1 MKKWMRTAVYGL
13 LMVMAVGSVGGKAYP
28 VMAQKKEAAAG
39 RYMENEISLPETGC
53 VSVEDICF
61 LEDGTFRAV
70 YRDQD
75 ALLKIADSRDKGKTW
90 TDPRDL
96 HTELFPGEKMKE
108 PVSAALCSDGGIF
121 SLWYGEDQKQKEAMA
136 YYLSADGEKREIPLI
151 EYAGNG
157 MEIYDAAFNA
167 SGSVILMGK
176 DAIYE
181 ISAKDGSLLRTY
193 EKGNT
198 ILDFGVA
205 GNRLVVFV
213 NDTIHYYDT
222 ETGEPLTDE
231 PVLTEE
237 LGLKKDQSEPETAS
251 SHSVVM
257 TGSDEEGILYV
268 NRGGMYLYYP
278 GGTMVE
284 QLFEGQETSVG
295 LPETGLM
302 DVETD
307 EEGRVY
313 LAASDVSSEK
323 PEGKIYCYQFD
334 GEASVAETELE
345 IYTLLADS
353 YIEQAAVMFQQDHP
367 EIRIEIQEGMTG
379 KDGVTATDAIKN
391 LNTEI
396 MAGEG
401 PDVMLL
407 DGLLEEDYIEKG
419 MLEDISGI
427 VESAG
432 ILENIRDVYTEEDG
446 AVYRMPLRF
455 GIPVIAGKAEDVDMV
470 DDLTSLKDMVKKHK
484 ADFSSGFFSAYKAR
498 VPQIFLTSLFELSS
512 PSWMKKDGRVD
523 EEKVREFLELT
534 YEIYHADKEYEGYME
549 DTSDSEEKETR
560 WYEKNRR
567 QEASPVM
574 DLLLMGAEKQLFSYG
589 YLFSLDD
596 VFLMNTM
603 ETENPEFTHRLFN
616 GQEKNC
622 FAPELILGISA
633 AAREKEAA
641 QMFVEFL
648 FSEEQQKN
656 GKEAG
661 FPVRKSVY
669 ESDEYWELG
678 REGSFEGASSATY
691 NGEMTEIINVLH
703 SSDSQLKE
711 IRELGKTLTTPVG
724 RNRVLLDAV
733 KKAGVP
739 YLKNETDLDQA
750 VRETISQ
757 VNLYL
762 SE

>member
-1 MKKWMRTAVYGL
+1 MTKWKRTVVYGL
-13 LMVMAVGSVGGKAYP
+13 LTVMAVGCVEAKAYP
-28 VMAQKKEAAAG
+28 VMAQEKEGTAG
-39 RYMENEISLPETGC
+39 RYMEKEISLPETGC
-53 VSVEDICF
+53 VSAEEICF

-75 ALLKIADSRDKGKTW
+75 ALLKIADSRDGGNTW

-96 HTELFPGEKMKE
+96 HKELFPGEKMKE

-121 SLWYGEDQKQKEAMA
+121 SLWYGEDAA
-136 YYLSADGEKREIPLI
+136 YYQSADGEKREIPLA

-157 MEIYDAAFNA
+157 MEIYDAAFTA
-167 SGSVILMGK
+167 SGSVILMGQ

-181 ISAKDGSLLRTY
+181 ISVKDGSLLRTY

-237 LGLKKDQSEPETAS
+237 LCLKKDQSETETAS

-257 TGSDEEGILYV
+257 TGSDEDGILYV

-295 LPETGLM
+295 LSETGLM

-323 PEGKIYCYQFD
+323 PKGKIYCYQFD

-345 IYTLLADS
+345 IYTLLTDP
-353 YIEQAAVMFQQDHP
+353 YIEQAAVMFQKEHP

-455 GIPVIAGKAEDVDMV
+455 GIPMIAGKAEDVDMV
-470 DDLTSLKDMVKKHK
+470 DDLASLKDMVKKHK
-484 ADFSSGFFSAYKAR
+484 ADFFPGFFSAYKAR
-498 VPQIFLTSLFELSS
+498 VPQILLTSLFELSS

-534 YEIYHADKEYEGYME
+534 YEIYHADKEYEGYAE

-589 YLFSLDD
+589 YLFSLDH

-691 NGEMTEIINVLH
+691 NGEMTELIDVLH

-711 IRELGKTLTTPVG
+711 IIELGKTLTTPVG

>member
-1 MKKWMRTAVYGL
+1 MKKWKRTVVYGL
-13 LMVMAVGSVGGKAYP
+13 LTVMAVGCVGAKAYP
-28 VMAQKKEAAAG
+28 VMAEEKEGTAG
-39 RYMENEISLPETGC
+39 RYMEKEILLPETGC
-53 VSVEDICF
+53 VSVEEICF

-75 ALLKIADSRDKGKTW
+75 ALLKISDSRDGGNTW

-96 HTELFPGEKMKE
+96 HKELFPGEKMKE

-136 YYLSADGEKREIPLI
+136 YYLSVDGEKREIPLA

-157 MEIYDAAFNA
+157 MEIYDAAFTA
-167 SGSVILMGK
+167 SGSLILMGK

-198 ILDFGVA
+198 VLDFGIV

-237 LGLKKDQSEPETAS
+237 LCLKKDQSEPETAS

-307 EEGRVY
+307 EEGKVY

-334 GEASVAETELE
+334 GEAPVAETELK
-345 IYTLLADS
+345 IYTLLMDP
-353 YIEQAAVMFQQDHP
+353 YIEQAAVMFQNEHP

-379 KDGVTATDAIKN
+379 KDGVTITDAVKN

-407 DGLLEEDYIEKG
+407 DGLSEEDYIEKG

-455 GIPVIAGKAEDVDMV
+455 RIPVIAGKAEDVDMV

-484 ADFSSGFFSAYKAR
+484 ADFSSDYFSAYKAR

-512 PSWMKKDGRVD
+512 PSWMKK
-523 EEKVREFLELT
+523 T
-534 YEIYHADKEYEGYME
+534 EGWM
-549 DTSDSEEKETR
+549 K
-560 WYEKNRR
+560 RR
-567 QEASPVM
+567 S
-574 DLLLMGAEKQLFSYG
+574 GNFW
-589 YLFSLDD
+589 
-596 VFLMNTM
+596 N
-603 ETENPEFTHRLFN
+603 
-616 GQEKNC
+616 
-622 FAPELILGISA
+622 
-633 AAREKEAA
+633 
-641 QMFVEFL
+641 
-648 FSEEQQKN
+648 
-656 GKEAG
+656 
-661 FPVRKSVY
+661 
-669 ESDEYWELG
+669 
-678 REGSFEGASSATY
+678 
-691 NGEMTEIINVLH
+691 
-703 SSDSQLKE
+703 
-711 IRELGKTLTTPVG
+711 
-724 RNRVLLDAV
+724 
-733 KKAGVP
+733 
-739 YLKNETDLDQA
+739 
-750 VRETISQ
+750 
-757 VNLYL
+757 
-762 SE
+762 

>member
-1 MKKWMRTAVYGL
+1 MKKWKRTVVYGL
-13 LMVMAVGSVGGKAYP
+13 LTVMAVGCVGAKAYP
-28 VMAQKKEAAAG
+28 VMAQEKEGTAG
-39 RYMENEISLPETGC
+39 RYMEKEILLPETGC
-53 VSVEDICF
+53 VSAEEICF

-75 ALLKIADSRDKGKTW
+75 ALLKIADSRDGGNTW

-96 HTELFPGEKMKE
+96 HKELFPGEKMKE

-121 SLWYGEDQKQKEAMA
+121 SLWYGEDAA
-136 YYLSADGEKREIPLI
+136 YYQSADGEKREIPLA

-157 MEIYDAAFNA
+157 MEIYDAAFTA
-167 SGSVILMGK
+167 SGSVILMGQ

-181 ISAKDGSLLRTY
+181 ISVKDGSLLRTY

-198 ILDFGVA
+198 ILDFGIV

-237 LGLKKDQSEPETAS
+237 LCLKKDQSETETAS

-257 TGSDEEGILYV
+257 TGSDEDGILYV

-323 PEGKIYCYQFD
+323 PKGKIYCYQFD

-345 IYTLLADS
+345 IYTLLTDP
-353 YIEQAAVMFQQDHP
+353 YIEQAAVMFQKEHP

-455 GIPVIAGKAEDVDMV
+455 GIPMIAGKAEDVDMA

-484 ADFSSGFFSAYKAR
+484 ADFFPGFFSAYKAR
-498 VPQIFLTSLFELSS
+498 VPQILLTSLFELSS

-534 YEIYHADKEYEGYME
+534 YEIYHADKEYEGYAE

-589 YLFSLDD
+589 YLFSLDH

-691 NGEMTEIINVLH
+691 NGEMTELIDVLH

-762 SE
+762 AE

>member
-1 MKKWMRTAVYGL
+1 MTKWKRTVVYGL
-13 LMVMAVGSVGGKAYP
+13 LTVMAVGCVGAKAYP
-28 VMAQKKEAAAG
+28 VMAQEKEGTAG
-39 RYMENEISLPETGC
+39 RYMEKEISLPETGC
-53 VSVEDICF
+53 VSAEEICF

-75 ALLKIADSRDKGKTW
+75 ALLKIADSRDGGNTW

-96 HTELFPGEKMKE
+96 HKELFPGEKMKE

-121 SLWYGEDQKQKEAMA
+121 SLWYGEDVA
-136 YYLSADGEKREIPLI
+136 YYQSADGEKREIPLA

-157 MEIYDAAFNA
+157 MEIYDAAFTA
-167 SGSVILMGK
+167 SGSVILMGQ

-181 ISAKDGSLLRTY
+181 ISVKDGSLLRTY

-198 ILDFGVA
+198 ILDFGIV

-222 ETGEPLTDE
+222 ETGEPLMDE

-237 LGLKKDQSEPETAS
+237 LCLKKDQSETETAS

-257 TGSDEEGILYV
+257 TGSDEDGILYV

-323 PEGKIYCYQFD
+323 PKGKIYCYQFD

-345 IYTLLADS
+345 IYTLLTDP
-353 YIEQAAVMFQQDHP
+353 YIEQAAVMFQKEHP

-455 GIPVIAGKAEDVDMV
+455 GIPMIAGKAEDVDMV
-470 DDLTSLKDMVKKHK
+470 DDLASLKDMVKKHK
-484 ADFSSGFFSAYKAR
+484 ADFFPGFFSAYKAR
-498 VPQIFLTSLFELSS
+498 VPQILLTSLFEISS

-534 YEIYHADKEYEGYME
+534 YEIYHADKEYEGYAE

-589 YLFSLDD
+589 YLFSLDH

-648 FSEEQQKN
+648 FSAEQQKN

-691 NGEMTEIINVLH
+691 NGEMTELIDVLH

>member
-1 MKKWMRTAVYGL
+1 MTKWKRTVVYGL
-13 LMVMAVGSVGGKAYP
+13 LTVMAVGCVGAKAYP
-28 VMAQKKEAAAG
+28 VMAQEKEGTAG
-39 RYMENEISLPETGC
+39 RYMEKEISLPETGC
-53 VSVEDICF
+53 VSAEEICF

-75 ALLKIADSRDKGKTW
+75 ALLKIADSRDGGNTW

-96 HTELFPGEKMKE
+96 HKELFPGEKMKE

-121 SLWYGEDQKQKEAMA
+121 SLWYGEDAA
-136 YYLSADGEKREIPLI
+136 YYQSADGEKREIPLA

-157 MEIYDAAFNA
+157 MEIYDAAFTA
-167 SGSVILMGK
+167 SGSVILMGQ

-181 ISAKDGSLLRTY
+181 ISVKDGSLLRTY

-198 ILDFGVA
+198 ILDFGIV

-222 ETGEPLTDE
+222 ETREPLTDE

-237 LGLKKDQSEPETAS
+237 LCLKKDQSETETAS

-257 TGSDEEGILYV
+257 TGSDEDGILYV

-323 PEGKIYCYQFD
+323 PKGKIYCYQFD

-345 IYTLLADS
+345 IYTLLTDP
-353 YIEQAAVMFQQDHP
+353 YIEQAAVMFQKEHP

-455 GIPVIAGKAEDVDMV
+455 GIPMIAGKAEDVDMV
-470 DDLTSLKDMVKKHK
+470 DDLASLKDMVKKHK
-484 ADFSSGFFSAYKAR
+484 ADFFPGFFSAYKAR
-498 VPQIFLTSLFELSS
+498 VPQILLTSLFEISS

-534 YEIYHADKEYEGYME
+534 YEIYHADKEYEGYAE

-589 YLFSLDD
+589 YLFSLDH

-691 NGEMTEIINVLH
+691 NGEMTELIDVLH

>member
-1 MKKWMRTAVYGL
+1 MKKWKRTVVYGL
-13 LMVMAVGSVGGKAYP
+13 LTVMAVGCVGAKAYP
-28 VMAQKKEAAAG
+28 VMAQEKEGTAG
-39 RYMENEISLPETGC
+39 RYMEKEILLPETGC
-53 VSVEDICF
+53 VSVEEICF

-75 ALLKIADSRDKGKTW
+75 ALLKIADSRDGGNTW

-96 HTELFPGEKMKE
+96 HKELFPGEKMKE

-121 SLWYGEDQKQKEAMA
+121 SLWYGEDAA
-136 YYLSADGEKREIPLI
+136 YYQSADGEKREIPLA

-157 MEIYDAAFNA
+157 MEIYDAAFTA
-167 SGSVILMGK
+167 SGSVILMGQ

-181 ISAKDGSLLRTY
+181 ISVKDGSLLRTY

-198 ILDFGVA
+198 ILDFGIV

-237 LGLKKDQSEPETAS
+237 LCLKKDQSETETAS

-257 TGSDEEGILYV
+257 TGSDEDGILYV

-295 LPETGLM
+295 LSETGLM

-323 PEGKIYCYQFD
+323 PKGKIYCYQFD

-345 IYTLLADS
+345 IYTLLTDP
-353 YIEQAAVMFQQDHP
+353 YIEQAAVMFQKEHP

-455 GIPVIAGKAEDVDMV
+455 GIPMIAGKAEDVDMV
-470 DDLTSLKDMVKKHK
+470 DDLASLKDMVKKHK
-484 ADFSSGFFSAYKAR
+484 ADFFPGFFSAYKAR
-498 VPQIFLTSLFELSS
+498 VPQILLTSLFELSS

-534 YEIYHADKEYEGYME
+534 YEIYHADKEYEGYAE

-589 YLFSLDD
+589 YLFSLDH

-678 REGSFEGASSATY
+678 REGSFECAWSATY
-691 NGEMTEIINVLH
+691 NGEMMEIIDVLH

-739 YLKNETDLDQA
+739 YLKNETDLDRA

>member
-1 MKKWMRTAVYGL
+1 MKKWMRTAAYGL

-157 MEIYDAAFNA
+157 MEIYDAAFTA

-181 ISAKDGSLLRTY
+181 ISTKDGSLLRTY

-198 ILDFGVA
+198 ILDFGIV

-222 ETGEPLTDE
+222 ETGEPLMDE

-237 LGLKKDQSEPETAS
+237 LCLKKDQSETETAS

-257 TGSDEEGILYV
+257 TGSDEDGILYV

-323 PEGKIYCYQFD
+323 PKGKIYCYQFD

-345 IYTLLADS
+345 IYTLLTDP
-353 YIEQAAVMFQQDHP
+353 YIEQAAVMFQKEHP

-455 GIPVIAGKAEDVDMV
+455 GIPMIAGKAEDVDMV
-470 DDLTSLKDMVKKHK
+470 DDLASLKDMVKKHK
-484 ADFSSGFFSAYKAR
+484 ADFFPGFFSAYKAR
-498 VPQIFLTSLFELSS
+498 VPQILLTSLFEISS

-534 YEIYHADKEYEGYME
+534 YEIYHADKEYEGYAE

-589 YLFSLDD
+589 YLFSLDH

-691 NGEMTEIINVLH
+691 NGEMTELIDVLH

>member
-1 MKKWMRTAVYGL
+1 MTKWKRTVVYGL
-13 LMVMAVGSVGGKAYP
+13 LTVMAVGCVGAKAYP
-28 VMAQKKEAAAG
+28 VMAQEKEGTAG
-39 RYMENEISLPETGC
+39 RYMEKEISLPETGC
-53 VSVEDICF
+53 VSAEEICF

-75 ALLKIADSRDKGKTW
+75 ALLKIADSRDGGNTW

-96 HTELFPGEKMKE
+96 HKELFPGEKMKE

-121 SLWYGEDQKQKEAMA
+121 SLWYGEDAA
-136 YYLSADGEKREIPLI
+136 YYQSADGEKREIPLA

-157 MEIYDAAFNA
+157 MEIYDAAFTA
-167 SGSVILMGK
+167 SGSVILMGQ

-181 ISAKDGSLLRTY
+181 ISVKDGSLLRTY

-198 ILDFGVA
+198 ILDFGIV

-237 LGLKKDQSEPETAS
+237 LCLKKDQSETETAS

-257 TGSDEEGILYV
+257 TGSDEDGILYV

-323 PEGKIYCYQFD
+323 PKGKIYCYQFD

-345 IYTLLADS
+345 IYTLLTDP
-353 YIEQAAVMFQQDHP
+353 YIEQAAVMFQKEHP

-455 GIPVIAGKAEDVDMV
+455 GIPMIAGKAEDVDMV
-470 DDLTSLKDMVKKHK
+470 DDLASLKDMVKKHK
-484 ADFSSGFFSAYKAR
+484 ADFFPGFFSAYKAR
-498 VPQIFLTSLFELSS
+498 VPQILLTSLFELSS

-534 YEIYHADKEYEGYME
+534 YEIYHADKEYEGYAE
-549 DTSDSEEKETR
+549 DTSDSEEKATR

-589 YLFSLDD
+589 YLFSLDH

-691 NGEMTEIINVLH
+691 NGEMTELIDVLH

>member
-1 MKKWMRTAVYGL
+1 MTKWKRTVVYGL
-13 LMVMAVGSVGGKAYP
+13 LTVMAVGCVGAKAYP
-28 VMAQKKEAAAG
+28 VMAQEKEGTAG
-39 RYMENEISLPETGC
+39 RYMEKEISLPETGC
-53 VSVEDICF
+53 VSAEEICF

-75 ALLKIADSRDKGKTW
+75 ALLKIADSRDGGNTW

-96 HTELFPGEKMKE
+96 HKELFPGEKMKE

-121 SLWYGEDQKQKEAMA
+121 SLWYGEDAA
-136 YYLSADGEKREIPLI
+136 YYQSADGEKREIPLA

-157 MEIYDAAFNA
+157 MEIYDAAFTA
-167 SGSVILMGK
+167 SGSVILMGQ

-181 ISAKDGSLLRTY
+181 ISVKDGSLLRTY

-198 ILDFGVA
+198 ILDFGIV

-213 NDTIHYYDT
+213 NDTIHHYDT

-237 LGLKKDQSEPETAS
+237 LCLKKDQSETETAS

-257 TGSDEEGILYV
+257 TGSDEDGILYV

-323 PEGKIYCYQFD
+323 PKGKIYCYQFD

-345 IYTLLADS
+345 IYTLLTDP
-353 YIEQAAVMFQQDHP
+353 YIEQAAVMFQKEHP

-455 GIPVIAGKAEDVDMV
+455 GIPMIAGKAEDVDMV
-470 DDLTSLKDMVKKHK
+470 DDLASLKDMVKKHK
-484 ADFSSGFFSAYKAR
+484 ADFFPGFFSAYKAR
-498 VPQIFLTSLFELSS
+498 VPQILLTSLFEISS

-534 YEIYHADKEYEGYME
+534 YEIYHADKEYEGYAE

-589 YLFSLDD
+589 YLFSLDH

-691 NGEMTEIINVLH
+691 NGEMTELIDVLH

>member
-1 MKKWMRTAVYGL
+1 MKKWKRTVVYGL
-13 LMVMAVGSVGGKAYP
+13 LTVMAVGCVGAKAYP
-28 VMAQKKEAAAG
+28 VMAQEKEGTAG
-39 RYMENEISLPETGC
+39 RYMEKEILLPETGC
-53 VSVEDICF
+53 VSAEEICF

-75 ALLKIADSRDKGKTW
+75 ALLKIADSRDGGNTW

-96 HTELFPGEKMKE
+96 HKELFPGEKMKE

-121 SLWYGEDQKQKEAMA
+121 SLWYGEDAA
-136 YYLSADGEKREIPLI
+136 YYQSADGEKREIPLA

-157 MEIYDAAFNA
+157 MEIYDAAFTA
-167 SGSVILMGK
+167 SGSVILMGQ

-181 ISAKDGSLLRTY
+181 ISVKDGSLLRTY

-198 ILDFGVA
+198 ILDFGIV

-237 LGLKKDQSEPETAS
+237 LCLKKDQSETETAS

-257 TGSDEEGILYV
+257 TGSDEDGILYV

-323 PEGKIYCYQFD
+323 PKGKIYCYQFD

-345 IYTLLADS
+345 IYTLLTDP
-353 YIEQAAVMFQQDHP
+353 YIEQAAVMFQKEHP

-455 GIPVIAGKAEDVDMV
+455 GIPMIAGKAEDVDMA

-484 ADFSSGFFSAYKAR
+484 ADFFPGFFSAYKAR
-498 VPQIFLTSLFELSS
+498 VPQILLTSLFELSS

-534 YEIYHADKEYEGYME
+534 YEIYHADKEYEGYAE

-589 YLFSLDD
+589 YLFSLDH

-691 NGEMTEIINVLH
+691 NGEMTELIDVLH

>member
-1 MKKWMRTAVYGL
+1 MKKWMRTAAYGL

-28 VMAQKKEAAAG
+28 VVAQEKEGAAG
-39 RYMENEISLPETGC
+39 RYMETEISLPETGC

-61 LEDGTFRAV
+61 LEDGTFRAA
-70 YRDQD
+70 YRDRD
-75 ALLKIADSRDKGKTW
+75 ALLKIADSQDGGNTW
-90 TDPRDL
+90 TVPRDL
-96 HTELFPGEKMKE
+96 HNELFPGEKMKE
-108 PVSAALCSDGGIF
+108 PVLAALCSDGGIF
-121 SLWYGEDQKQKEAMA
+121 SLWYGEDQKQKEGMA
-136 YYLSADGEKREIPLI
+136 YYLSADGEKREISLA
-151 EYAGNG
+151 EYAENS
-157 MEIYDAAFNA
+157 MEMYDAAFTA
-167 SGSVILMGK
+167 SGNVILMEK
-176 DAIYE
+176 DVLYE
-181 ISAKDGSLLRTY
+181 ISAKDGSLLGTY

-198 ILDFGVA
+198 ISDFGIA
-205 GNRLVVFV
+205 GNRLIVFV
-213 NDTIHYYDT
+213 NDTVHYYDT
-222 ETGEPLTDE
+222 ETGNPLTDE
-231 PVLTEE
+231 SVLTEE
-237 LGLKKDQSEPETAS
+237 LCLKKDQSELEAAS

-257 TGSDEEGILYV
+257 TESDEEGILYV

-284 QLFEGQETSVG
+284 QLFEGQEMSVG
-295 LPETGLM
+295 MPGTGLM

-313 LAASDVSSEK
+313 LAAFDTSSEK
-323 PEGKIYCYQFD
+323 SEGKIYCYQFD
-334 GEASVAETELE
+334 GEAPVAETELE
-345 IYTLLADS
+345 VYTLLADS
-353 YIEQAAVMFQQDHP
+353 YIEQAAVMFQQKHP

-379 KDGVTATDAIKN
+379 KDGVTATDAVKN

-401 PDVMLL
+401 PDVMIL
-407 DGLLEEDYIEKG
+407 DGLSEEDYIEKG

-427 VESAG
+427 VENAG

-455 GIPVIAGKAEDVDMV
+455 GIPVIAGKAEDVEMV

-484 ADFSSGFFSAYKAR
+484 AEFSSDFFSSYKAI

-512 PSWMKKDGRVD
+512 PSWIKKDGTVD
-523 EEKVREFLELT
+523 EERIREFLELA
-534 YEIYHADKEYEGYME
+534 YEIYHADKEYEGYTE
-549 DTSDSEEKETR
+549 DSPDSEEKSTL

-567 QEASPVM
+567 QEASP
-574 DLLLMGAEKQLFSYG
+574 DLDVLLMRGEKQLFSYG
-589 YLFSLDD
+589 YLFSLDNI
-596 VFLMNTM
+596 FLMNSV

-622 FAPELILGISA
+622 FSPELVVGISA
-633 AAREKEAA
+633 AARKKEAA
-641 QMFVEFL
+641 ELFVEFL

-669 ESDEYWELG
+669 EGDEYWELG
-678 REGSFEGASSATY
+678 REGSFEGANGATY
-691 NGEMTEIINVLH
+691 NGEKLEIIDTLH

-711 IRELGKTLTTPVG
+711 IRELGKTLTIPVG
-724 RNRVLLDAV
+724 RNRILLDAV

>member
-1 MKKWMRTAVYGL
+1 MKKWKRTVVYGL
-13 LMVMAVGSVGGKAYP
+13 LTVMAVGCVGAKAYP
-28 VMAQKKEAAAG
+28 VMAEEKEGTAG
-39 RYMENEISLPETGC
+39 RYMEKEILLPETGC
-53 VSVEDICF
+53 VSVEEICF

-75 ALLKIADSRDKGKTW
+75 ALLKIADSRDGGNTW
-90 TDPRDL
+90 TDPHDL

-121 SLWYGEDQKQKEAMA
+121 SLWYGEDAA
-136 YYLSADGEKREIPLI
+136 YYQSADGEKREIPLA

-157 MEIYDAAFNA
+157 MEIYDAAFTA
-167 SGSVILMGK
+167 SGSVILMGQ

-181 ISAKDGSLLRTY
+181 ISVKDGSLLRTY

-198 ILDFGVA
+198 ILDFGIV

-237 LGLKKDQSEPETAS
+237 LCLKKDQSETETAS

-257 TGSDEEGILYV
+257 TGSDEDGILYV

-323 PEGKIYCYQFD
+323 PKGKIYCYQFD

-345 IYTLLADS
+345 IYTLLTDP
-353 YIEQAAVMFQQDHP
+353 YIEQAAVMFQKEHP

-455 GIPVIAGKAEDVDMV
+455 GIPMIAGKAEDVDMV
-470 DDLTSLKDMVKKHK
+470 DDLASLKDMVKKHK
-484 ADFSSGFFSAYKAR
+484 ADFFPGFFSAYKAR
-498 VPQIFLTSLFELSS
+498 VPQILLTSLFELSS

-534 YEIYHADKEYEGYME
+534 YEIYHADKEYEGYAE

-589 YLFSLDD
+589 YLFSLDH

-678 REGSFEGASSATY
+678 REGSFECARSATY
-691 NGEMTEIINVLH
+691 NGEMMEIIDVLH

-739 YLKNETDLDQA
+739 YLKNETDLDRA

>member
-1 MKKWMRTAVYGL
+1 MKKWKRTVVYGL
-13 LMVMAVGSVGGKAYP
+13 LTVMAVGCVGAKAYP
-28 VMAQKKEAAAG
+28 VMTEEKEGTAG
-39 RYMENEISLPETGC
+39 RYMEKEILLPETGC
-53 VSVEDICF
+53 VSVEEICF

-75 ALLKIADSRDKGKTW
+75 ALLKIADSQDKGKTW
-90 TDPRDL
+90 TAPRDL
-96 HTELFPGEKMKE
+96 YRELFPGEKMKE

-121 SLWYGEDQKQKEAMA
+121 SLWYGEDAA
-136 YYLSADGEKREIPLI
+136 YYQSADGEKREIPLA

-157 MEIYDAAFNA
+157 MEIYDAAFTA

-181 ISAKDGSLLRTY
+181 ISVKDGSLLRTY

-198 ILDFGVA
+198 VLDFGIV

-237 LGLKKDQSEPETAS
+237 LCLKKDQSETETAS

-334 GEASVAETELE
+334 GEAPVAETELK
-345 IYTLLADS
+345 IYTLLMDP
-353 YIEQAAVMFQQDHP
+353 YIEQAAVMFQNEHP

-379 KDGVTATDAIKN
+379 KDGVTITDAVKN

-446 AVYRMPLRF
+446 AVYRLPLRF
-455 GIPVIAGKAEDVDMV
+455 GIPMIAGKAEDVDMV

-484 ADFSSGFFSAYKAR
+484 ADFSSDFFSAYKAR

-512 PSWMKKDGRVD
+512 PSWMKK
-523 EEKVREFLELT
+523 K
-534 YEIYHADKEYEGYME
+534 
-549 DTSDSEEKETR
+549 
-560 WYEKNRR
+560 RR
-567 QEASPVM
+567 
-574 DLLLMGAEKQLFSYG
+574 GG
-589 YLFSLDD
+589 
-596 VFLMNTM
+596 
-603 ETENPEFTHRLFN
+603 
-616 GQEKNC
+616 
-622 FAPELILGISA
+622 
-633 AAREKEAA
+633 
-641 QMFVEFL
+641 
-648 FSEEQQKN
+648 
-656 GKEAG
+656 
-661 FPVRKSVY
+661 
-669 ESDEYWELG
+669 
-678 REGSFEGASSATY
+678 
-691 NGEMTEIINVLH
+691 
-703 SSDSQLKE
+703 
-711 IRELGKTLTTPVG
+711 
-724 RNRVLLDAV
+724 
-733 KKAGVP
+733 
-739 YLKNETDLDQA
+739 
-750 VRETISQ
+750 
-757 VNLYL
+757 
-762 SE
+762 

>member
-1 MKKWMRTAVYGL
+1 MKKWKRTVVYGL
-13 LMVMAVGSVGGKAYP
+13 LTVMAVGCVGAKAYP
-28 VMAQKKEAAAG
+28 VMAQEKEGTAG
-39 RYMENEISLPETGC
+39 RYMEKEILLPETGC
-53 VSVEDICF
+53 VSAEEICF

-75 ALLKIADSRDKGKTW
+75 ALLKIADSRDGGNTW

-96 HTELFPGEKMKE
+96 HKELFPGEKMKE

-121 SLWYGEDQKQKEAMA
+121 SLWYGEDAA
-136 YYLSADGEKREIPLI
+136 YYQSADGEKREIPLA

-157 MEIYDAAFNA
+157 MEIYDAAFTA
-167 SGSVILMGK
+167 SGSVILMGQ

-181 ISAKDGSLLRTY
+181 ISVKDGSLLRTY

-198 ILDFGVA
+198 ILDFGIV

-237 LGLKKDQSEPETAS
+237 LCLKKDQSETETAS

-257 TGSDEEGILYV
+257 TGSDEDGILYV

-323 PEGKIYCYQFD
+323 PKGKIYCYQFD

-345 IYTLLADS
+345 IYTLLTDP
-353 YIEQAAVMFQQDHP
+353 YIEQAAVMFQKEHP

-470 DDLTSLKDMVKKHK
+470 DDLASLKDMVKKHK
-484 ADFSSGFFSAYKAR
+484 ADFFPGFFSAYKAR
-498 VPQIFLTSLFELSS
+498 VPQILLTSLFELSS

-534 YEIYHADKEYEGYME
+534 YEIYHADKEYEGYAE

-589 YLFSLDD
+589 YLFSLDH

-678 REGSFEGASSATY
+678 REGSFECAWSATY
-691 NGEMTEIINVLH
+691 NGEMMEIIDVLH

-739 YLKNETDLDQA
+739 YLKNETDLDRA

>member
-1 MKKWMRTAVYGL
+1 MKKWKRTVVYGL
-13 LMVMAVGSVGGKAYP
+13 LTVMAVGCVEAKAYP
-28 VMAQKKEAAAG
+28 VMAQEKEGTAG
-39 RYMENEISLPETGC
+39 RYMEKEISLPETGC
-53 VSVEDICF
+53 VSAEEICF

-75 ALLKIADSRDKGKTW
+75 ALLKIADSRDGGNTW

-96 HTELFPGEKMKE
+96 HKELFPGEKMKE

-121 SLWYGEDQKQKEAMA
+121 SLWYGEDAA
-136 YYLSADGEKREIPLI
+136 YYQSADGEKREIPLA

-157 MEIYDAAFNA
+157 MEIYDAAFTA
-167 SGSVILMGK
+167 SGSVILMGQ

-181 ISAKDGSLLRTY
+181 ISVKDGSLLRTY

-198 ILDFGVA
+198 ILDFGIV

-237 LGLKKDQSEPETAS
+237 LCLKKDQSETETAS

-257 TGSDEEGILYV
+257 TGSDEDGILYV

-323 PEGKIYCYQFD
+323 PKGKIYCYQFD

-345 IYTLLADS
+345 IYTLLTDP
-353 YIEQAAVMFQQDHP
+353 YIEQAAVMFQKEHP

-455 GIPVIAGKAEDVDMV
+455 GIPMIAGKAEDVDMV
-470 DDLTSLKDMVKKHK
+470 DDLASLKDMVKKHK
-484 ADFSSGFFSAYKAR
+484 ADFFPGFFSAYKAR
-498 VPQIFLTSLFELSS
+498 VPQILLTSLFELSS

-534 YEIYHADKEYEGYME
+534 YEIYHADKEYEGYAE

-589 YLFSLDD
+589 YLFSLDH

-691 NGEMTEIINVLH
+691 NGEMTELIDVLH

-750 VRETISQ
+750 VREIISQ

>member
-1 MKKWMRTAVYGL
+1 MTKWKRTVVYGL
-13 LMVMAVGSVGGKAYP
+13 LTVMAVGCVGAKAYP
-28 VMAQKKEAAAG
+28 VMAQEKEGTAG
-39 RYMENEISLPETGC
+39 RYMEKEISLPETGC
-53 VSVEDICF
+53 VSAEEICF

-75 ALLKIADSRDKGKTW
+75 ALLKIADSRDGGNTW

-96 HTELFPGEKMKE
+96 HKELFPGEKMKE

-121 SLWYGEDQKQKEAMA
+121 SLWYGEDAA
-136 YYLSADGEKREIPLI
+136 YYQSADGEKREIPLA

-157 MEIYDAAFNA
+157 MEIYDAAFTA
-167 SGSVILMGK
+167 SGSVILMGQ

-181 ISAKDGSLLRTY
+181 ISVKDGSLLRTY

-198 ILDFGVA
+198 ILDFGIV

-237 LGLKKDQSEPETAS
+237 LCLKKDQSETETAS

-257 TGSDEEGILYV
+257 TGSDEDGILYV

-323 PEGKIYCYQFD
+323 PKGKIYCYQFD

-345 IYTLLADS
+345 IYTLLTDP
-353 YIEQAAVMFQQDHP
+353 YIEQAAVMFQKEHP

-455 GIPVIAGKAEDVDMV
+455 GIPMIAGKAEDVDMV
-470 DDLTSLKDMVKKHK
+470 DDLASLKDMVKKHK
-484 ADFSSGFFSAYKAR
+484 ADFFPGFFSAYKAR
-498 VPQIFLTSLFELSS
+498 VPQILLTSLFELSS

-534 YEIYHADKEYEGYME
+534 YEIYHADKEYEGYAE

-589 YLFSLDD
+589 YLFSLDH

-669 ESDEYWELG
+669 
-678 REGSFEGASSATY
+678 
-691 NGEMTEIINVLH
+691 
-703 SSDSQLKE
+703 
-711 IRELGKTLTTPVG
+711 
-724 RNRVLLDAV
+724 
-733 KKAGVP
+733 
-739 YLKNETDLDQA
+739 
-750 VRETISQ
+750 
-757 VNLYL
+757 
-762 SE
+762 

>member
-1 MKKWMRTAVYGL
+1 MKKWKRTVVYGL
-13 LMVMAVGSVGGKAYP
+13 LTVMAVGCVGAKAYP
-28 VMAQKKEAAAG
+28 VMAQEKEGTAG
-39 RYMENEISLPETGC
+39 RYMEKEILLPETGC
-53 VSVEDICF
+53 VSAEEICF

-75 ALLKIADSRDKGKTW
+75 ALLKIADSRDGGNTW

-96 HTELFPGEKMKE
+96 HKELFPGEKMKE

-121 SLWYGEDQKQKEAMA
+121 SLWYGEDAA
-136 YYLSADGEKREIPLI
+136 YYQSADGEKREIPLA

-157 MEIYDAAFNA
+157 MEIYDAAFTA
-167 SGSVILMGK
+167 SGSVILMGQ

-181 ISAKDGSLLRTY
+181 ISVKDGSLLRTY

-198 ILDFGVA
+198 ILDFGIV

-237 LGLKKDQSEPETAS
+237 LCLKKDQSETETAS

-257 TGSDEEGILYV
+257 TGSDEDGILYV

-323 PEGKIYCYQFD
+323 PKGKIYCYQFD

-345 IYTLLADS
+345 IYTLLTDP
-353 YIEQAAVMFQQDHP
+353 YIEQAAVMFQKEHP

-391 LNTEI
+391 LNIEI

-455 GIPVIAGKAEDVDMV
+455 GIPMIAGKAEDVDMV
-470 DDLTSLKDMVKKHK
+470 DDLASLKDMVKKHK
-484 ADFSSGFFSAYKAR
+484 ADFFPGFFSAYKAR
-498 VPQIFLTSLFELSS
+498 VPQILLTSLFELSS

-534 YEIYHADKEYEGYME
+534 YEIYHADKEYEGYAE

-589 YLFSLDD
+589 YLFSLDH

-678 REGSFEGASSATY
+678 REGSFECAWSATY
-691 NGEMTEIINVLH
+691 NGEMMEIIDVLH

-739 YLKNETDLDQA
+739 YLKNETDLDRA

>member
-1 MKKWMRTAVYGL
+1 MKKWKRTVVYGL
-13 LMVMAVGSVGGKAYP
+13 LTVMAVGCVGAKAYP
-28 VMAQKKEAAAG
+28 VMAQEKEGTAG
-39 RYMENEISLPETGC
+39 RYMEKEILLPETGC
-53 VSVEDICF
+53 VSVEEICF

-75 ALLKIADSRDKGKTW
+75 ALLKIADSRDGGNTW

-96 HTELFPGEKMKE
+96 HKELFPGEKMKE

-121 SLWYGEDQKQKEAMA
+121 SLWYGEDAA
-136 YYLSADGEKREIPLI
+136 YYQSADGEKREIPLA

-157 MEIYDAAFNA
+157 MEIYDAAFTA
-167 SGSVILMGK
+167 SGSVILMGQ

-181 ISAKDGSLLRTY
+181 ISVKDGSLLRTY

-198 ILDFGVA
+198 ILDFGIV

-237 LGLKKDQSEPETAS
+237 LCLKKDQSETETAS

-257 TGSDEEGILYV
+257 TGSDEDGILYV

-295 LPETGLM
+295 LSETGLM

-323 PEGKIYCYQFD
+323 PKGKIYCYQFD

-345 IYTLLADS
+345 IYTLLTDP
-353 YIEQAAVMFQQDHP
+353 YIEQAAVMFQKEHP

-455 GIPVIAGKAEDVDMV
+455 GIPMIAGKAEDVDMV
-470 DDLTSLKDMVKKHK
+470 DDLASLKDMVKKHK
-484 ADFSSGFFSAYKAR
+484 ADFFPGFFSAYKAR
-498 VPQIFLTSLFELSS
+498 VPQILLTSLFELSS

-534 YEIYHADKEYEGYME
+534 YEIYHADKEYEGYAE

-589 YLFSLDD
+589 YLFSLDH

-691 NGEMTEIINVLH
+691 NGEMMEIIDVLH

-739 YLKNETDLDQA
+739 YLKNETDLDRA

>member
-1 MKKWMRTAVYGL
+1 MKKWKRTVVYGL
-13 LMVMAVGSVGGKAYP
+13 LTVMAVGCVGVKAYP
-28 VMAQKKEAAAG
+28 VMAQEKEGTAG
-39 RYMENEISLPETGC
+39 RYMEKEILLPETGC
-53 VSVEDICF
+53 VSVEEICF

-70 YRDQD
+70 YRDED
-75 ALLKIADSRDKGKTW
+75 ALLKIADSQDKGKTW
-90 TDPRDL
+90 TAPRDL

-121 SLWYGEDQKQKEAMA
+121 SLWYGEDAA
-136 YYLSADGEKREIPLI
+136 YYQSADGEKREIPLA

-157 MEIYDAAFNA
+157 MEIYDAAFTA

-181 ISAKDGSLLRTY
+181 ISAKDGGLLRTY

-198 ILDFGVA
+198 VLDFGIV

-231 PVLTEE
+231 SVLTEE
-237 LGLKKDQSEPETAS
+237 LYLKKDQSETETAS

-345 IYTLLADS
+345 IYTLLMDP
-353 YIEQAAVMFQQDHP
+353 YIEQAAVMFQKEHP

-455 GIPVIAGKAEDVDMV
+455 GIPMIAGKAEDVDMA

-484 ADFSSGFFSAYKAR
+484 ADFSSDFFSAYKAR

-534 YEIYHADKEYEGYME
+534 YEIYHADKEYEGYAE

-567 QEASPVM
+567 QEASPAM
-574 DLLLMGAEKQLFSYG
+574 DLLLMRAEKQLFSYG
-589 YLFSLDD
+589 YLFSLDHI
-596 VFLMNTM
+596 FLMNTV

-691 NGEMTEIINVLH
+691 NGETTEIINVLH

>member
-1 MKKWMRTAVYGL
+1 MTKWKRTVVYGL
-13 LMVMAVGSVGGKAYP
+13 LTVMAVGCVGAKAYP
-28 VMAQKKEAAAG
+28 VMAQEKEGTAG
-39 RYMENEISLPETGC
+39 RYMEKEISLPETGC
-53 VSVEDICF
+53 VSAEEICF

-75 ALLKIADSRDKGKTW
+75 ALLKIADSRDGGNTW

-96 HTELFPGEKMKE
+96 HKELFPGEKMKE

-121 SLWYGEDQKQKEAMA
+121 SLWYGEDAA
-136 YYLSADGEKREIPLI
+136 YYQSADGEKREIPLA

-157 MEIYDAAFNA
+157 MEIYDAAFTA
-167 SGSVILMGK
+167 SGSVILMGQ

-181 ISAKDGSLLRTY
+181 ISVKDGSLLRTY

-198 ILDFGVA
+198 ILDFGIV

-237 LGLKKDQSEPETAS
+237 LCLKKDQSETETAS

-257 TGSDEEGILYV
+257 TGSDEDGILYV

-323 PEGKIYCYQFD
+323 PKGKIYCYQFD

-345 IYTLLADS
+345 IYTLLTDP
-353 YIEQAAVMFQQDHP
+353 YIEQAAVMFQKEHP

-455 GIPVIAGKAEDVDMV
+455 GIPMIAGKAEDVDMV
-470 DDLTSLKDMVKKHK
+470 DDLASLKDMVKKHK
-484 ADFSSGFFSAYKAR
+484 ADFFPGFFSAYKAR
-498 VPQIFLTSLFELSS
+498 VPQILLTSLFELSS

-534 YEIYHADKEYEGYME
+534 YEIYHADKEYEGYAE

-589 YLFSLDD
+589 YLFSLDH

-691 NGEMTEIINVLH
+691 NGEMTELIYVLH

-762 SE
+762 AE

>member
-1 MKKWMRTAVYGL
+1 MKKWKRTVVYGL
-13 LMVMAVGSVGGKAYP
+13 LTVMAVGCVGAKAYP
-28 VMAQKKEAAAG
+28 VMAQEKEGTAG
-39 RYMENEISLPETGC
+39 RYMEKEILLPETGC
-53 VSVEDICF
+53 VSAEEICF

-75 ALLKIADSRDKGKTW
+75 ALLKIADSRDGGNTW

-96 HTELFPGEKMKE
+96 HKELFPGEKMKE

-121 SLWYGEDQKQKEAMA
+121 SLWYGEDAA
-136 YYLSADGEKREIPLI
+136 YYQSADGEKREIPLA

-157 MEIYDAAFNA
+157 MEIYDAAFTA
-167 SGSVILMGK
+167 SGSVILMGQ

-181 ISAKDGSLLRTY
+181 ISVKDGSLLRTY

-198 ILDFGVA
+198 ILDFGIV

-237 LGLKKDQSEPETAS
+237 LCLKKDQSETETAS

-257 TGSDEEGILYV
+257 TGSDEDGILYV

-323 PEGKIYCYQFD
+323 PKGKIYCYQFD

-345 IYTLLADS
+345 IYTLLTDP
-353 YIEQAAVMFQQDHP
+353 YIEQAAVMFQKEHP

-455 GIPVIAGKAEDVDMV
+455 GIPMIAGKAEDVDMV
-470 DDLTSLKDMVKKHK
+470 DDLASLKDMVKKHK
-484 ADFSSGFFSAYKAR
+484 ADFFPGFFSAYKAR
-498 VPQIFLTSLFELSS
+498 VPQILLTSLFELSS

-534 YEIYHADKEYEGYME
+534 YEIYHADKEYEGYAE
-549 DTSDSEEKETR
+549 DTSDSEEKATR

-589 YLFSLDD
+589 YLFSLDH

-691 NGEMTEIINVLH
+691 NGEMTELIDVLH

>member
-1 MKKWMRTAVYGL
+1 MTKWKRTVVYGL
-13 LMVMAVGSVGGKAYP
+13 LTVMAVGCVEAKAYP
-28 VMAQKKEAAAG
+28 VMAQEKEGTAG
-39 RYMENEISLPETGC
+39 RYMEKEISLPETGC
-53 VSVEDICF
+53 VSAEEICF

-75 ALLKIADSRDKGKTW
+75 ALLKIADSRDGGNTW

-96 HTELFPGEKMKE
+96 HKELFPGEKMKE

-121 SLWYGEDQKQKEAMA
+121 SLWYGEDAA
-136 YYLSADGEKREIPLI
+136 YYQSADGEKREIPLA

-157 MEIYDAAFNA
+157 MEIYDAAFTA
-167 SGSVILMGK
+167 SGSVILMGQ

-181 ISAKDGSLLRTY
+181 ISVKDGSLLRTY

-198 ILDFGVA
+198 ILDFGIV

-237 LGLKKDQSEPETAS
+237 LCLKKDQSETETAS

-257 TGSDEEGILYV
+257 TGSDEDGILYV

-323 PEGKIYCYQFD
+323 PKGKIYCYQFD

-345 IYTLLADS
+345 IYTLLTDP
-353 YIEQAAVMFQQDHP
+353 YIEQAAVMFQKEHP

-455 GIPVIAGKAEDVDMV
+455 GIPMIAGKAEDVDMV
-470 DDLTSLKDMVKKHK
+470 DDLASLKDMVKKHK
-484 ADFSSGFFSAYKAR
+484 ADFFPGFFSAYKAR
-498 VPQIFLTSLFELSS
+498 VPQILLTSLFELSS

-534 YEIYHADKEYEGYME
+534 YEIYHADKEYEGYAE

-589 YLFSLDD
+589 YLFSLDH

-691 NGEMTEIINVLH
+691 NGEMTELIDVLH

>member
-1 MKKWMRTAVYGL
+1 MTKWKRTVVYGL
-13 LMVMAVGSVGGKAYP
+13 LTVMAVGCVGAKAYP
-28 VMAQKKEAAAG
+28 VMAQEKEGTAG
-39 RYMENEISLPETGC
+39 RYMEKEISLPETGC
-53 VSVEDICF
+53 VSAEEICF

-75 ALLKIADSRDKGKTW
+75 ALLKIADSRDGGNTW

-96 HTELFPGEKMKE
+96 HKELFPGEKMKE

-121 SLWYGEDQKQKEAMA
+121 SLWYGEDAA
-136 YYLSADGEKREIPLI
+136 YYQSADGEKREIPLA

-157 MEIYDAAFNA
+157 MEIYDAAFTA
-167 SGSVILMGK
+167 SGSVILMGQ

-181 ISAKDGSLLRTY
+181 ISVKDGSLLRTY

-198 ILDFGVA
+198 ILDFGIV

-237 LGLKKDQSEPETAS
+237 LCLKKDQSETETAS

-257 TGSDEEGILYV
+257 TGSDEDGILYV

-323 PEGKIYCYQFD
+323 PKGKIYCYQFD

-345 IYTLLADS
+345 IYTLLTDP
-353 YIEQAAVMFQQDHP
+353 YIEQAAVMFQKEHP

-455 GIPVIAGKAEDVDMV
+455 GIPMIAGKAEDVDMV
-470 DDLTSLKDMVKKHK
+470 DDLASLKDMVKKHK
-484 ADFSSGFFSAYKAR
+484 ADFFPGFFSAYKAR
-498 VPQIFLTSLFELSS
+498 VPQILLTSLFELSS

-534 YEIYHADKEYEGYME
+534 YEIYHADKEYEGYAE
-549 DTSDSEEKETR
+549 DTSDSEKKETR

-589 YLFSLDD
+589 YLFSLDH

-678 REGSFEGASSATY
+678 REGSFECAWSATY
-691 NGEMTEIINVLH
+691 NGEMMEIIDVLH

-739 YLKNETDLDQA
+739 YLKNETDLDRA

>member
-1 MKKWMRTAVYGL
+1 MTKWKRTVVYGL
-13 LMVMAVGSVGGKAYP
+13 LTVMAVGCVGAKAYP
-28 VMAQKKEAAAG
+28 VMAQEKEGTAG
-39 RYMENEISLPETGC
+39 RYMEKEILLPETGC
-53 VSVEDICF
+53 VSAEEICF

-75 ALLKIADSRDKGKTW
+75 ALLKIADSRDGGNTW

-96 HTELFPGEKMKE
+96 HKELFPGEKMKE

-121 SLWYGEDQKQKEAMA
+121 SLWYGEDAA
-136 YYLSADGEKREIPLI
+136 YYQSADGEKREIPLA

-157 MEIYDAAFNA
+157 MEIYDAAFTA
-167 SGSVILMGK
+167 SGSVILMGQ

-181 ISAKDGSLLRTY
+181 ISVKDGSLLRTY

-198 ILDFGVA
+198 ILDFGIV

-237 LGLKKDQSEPETAS
+237 LCLKKDQSETETAS

-257 TGSDEEGILYV
+257 TGSDEDGILYV

-323 PEGKIYCYQFD
+323 PKGKIYCYQFD

-345 IYTLLADS
+345 IYTLLTDP
-353 YIEQAAVMFQQDHP
+353 YIEQAAVMFQKEHP

-455 GIPVIAGKAEDVDMV
+455 GIPMIAGKAEDVDMV
-470 DDLTSLKDMVKKHK
+470 DDLASLKDMVKKHK
-484 ADFSSGFFSAYKAR
+484 ADFFPGFFSAYKAR
-498 VPQIFLTSLFELSS
+498 VPQILLTSLFELSS

-534 YEIYHADKEYEGYME
+534 YEIYHADKEYEGYAE
-549 DTSDSEEKETR
+549 DTSDSEEKATR

-589 YLFSLDD
+589 YLFSLDH

-691 NGEMTEIINVLH
+691 NGEMTELIDVLH

>member
-1 MKKWMRTAVYGL
+1 MKKWMRTAAYGL
-13 LMVMAVGSVGGKAYP
+13 LMVMAVGCVGAKAYP
-28 VMAQKKEAAAG
+28 VMAQEKEGTAG
-39 RYMENEISLPETGC
+39 RYMEKEISLPETGC
-53 VSVEDICF
+53 VSAEEICF

-75 ALLKIADSRDKGKTW
+75 ALLKIADSRDGGNTW

-96 HTELFPGEKMKE
+96 HKELFPGEKMKE

-121 SLWYGEDQKQKEAMA
+121 SLWYGEDAA
-136 YYLSADGEKREIPLI
+136 YYQSADGEKREIPLA

-157 MEIYDAAFNA
+157 MEIYDAAFTA
-167 SGSVILMGK
+167 SGSVILMGQ

-181 ISAKDGSLLRTY
+181 ISVKDGSLLRTY

-198 ILDFGVA
+198 ILDFGIV

-237 LGLKKDQSEPETAS
+237 LCLKKDQSETETAS

-257 TGSDEEGILYV
+257 TGSDEDGILYV

-323 PEGKIYCYQFD
+323 PKGKIYCYQFD

-345 IYTLLADS
+345 IYTLLTDP
-353 YIEQAAVMFQQDHP
+353 YIEQAAVMFQKEHP

-455 GIPVIAGKAEDVDMV
+455 GIPMIAGKAEDVDMV
-470 DDLTSLKDMVKKHK
+470 DDLASLKDMVKKHK
-484 ADFSSGFFSAYKAR
+484 ADFFPGFFSAYKAR
-498 VPQIFLTSLFELSS
+498 VPQILLTSLFEISS

-534 YEIYHADKEYEGYME
+534 YEIYHADKEYEGYAE

-589 YLFSLDD
+589 YLFSLDH

-691 NGEMTEIINVLH
+691 NGEMTELIDVLH

-750 VRETISQ
+750 VREIISQ

>member
-1 MKKWMRTAVYGL
+1 MTKWKRTVVYGL
-13 LMVMAVGSVGGKAYP
+13 LTVMAVGCVGAKAYP
-28 VMAQKKEAAAG
+28 VMAQEKEGTAG
-39 RYMENEISLPETGC
+39 RYMEKEISLPETGC
-53 VSVEDICF
+53 VSAEEICF

-75 ALLKIADSRDKGKTW
+75 ALLKIADSRDGGNTW

-96 HTELFPGEKMKE
+96 HKELFPGEKMKE

-121 SLWYGEDQKQKEAMA
+121 SLWYGEDAA
-136 YYLSADGEKREIPLI
+136 YYQSADGEKREIPLA

-157 MEIYDAAFNA
+157 MEIYDAAFTA
-167 SGSVILMGK
+167 SGSVILMGQ

-181 ISAKDGSLLRTY
+181 ISVKDGSLLRTY

-198 ILDFGVA
+198 ILDFGIV

-237 LGLKKDQSEPETAS
+237 LCLKKDQSETETAS

-257 TGSDEEGILYV
+257 TGSDEDGILYV

-323 PEGKIYCYQFD
+323 PKGKIYCYQFD

-345 IYTLLADS
+345 IYTLLTDP
-353 YIEQAAVMFQQDHP
+353 YIEQAAVMFQKEHP

-401 PDVMLL
+401 SDVMLL

-455 GIPVIAGKAEDVDMV
+455 GIPMIAGKAEDVDMV
-470 DDLTSLKDMVKKHK
+470 DDLASLKDMVKKHK
-484 ADFSSGFFSAYKAR
+484 ADFFPGFFSAYKAR
-498 VPQIFLTSLFELSS
+498 VPQILLTSLFELSS

-534 YEIYHADKEYEGYME
+534 YEIYHADKEYEGYAE

-589 YLFSLDD
+589 YLFSLDH

-691 NGEMTEIINVLH
+691 NGEMTELIDVLH

>member
-1 MKKWMRTAVYGL
+1 MTKWKRTVVYGL
-13 LMVMAVGSVGGKAYP
+13 LTVMAVGCVGAKAYP
-28 VMAQKKEAAAG
+28 VMAQEKEGTAG
-39 RYMENEISLPETGC
+39 RYMEKEISLPETGC
-53 VSVEDICF
+53 VSAEEICF

-75 ALLKIADSRDKGKTW
+75 ALLKIADSRDGGNTW

-96 HTELFPGEKMKE
+96 HKELFPGEKMKE

-121 SLWYGEDQKQKEAMA
+121 SLWYGEDAA
-136 YYLSADGEKREIPLI
+136 YYQSADGEKREIPLA

-157 MEIYDAAFNA
+157 MEIYDAAFTA
-167 SGSVILMGK
+167 SGSVILMGQ

-181 ISAKDGSLLRTY
+181 ISVKDGSLLRTY

-198 ILDFGVA
+198 ILDFGIV

-237 LGLKKDQSEPETAS
+237 LCLKKDQSETETAS

-257 TGSDEEGILYV
+257 TGSDEDGILYV

-323 PEGKIYCYQFD
+323 PKGKIYCYQFD

-345 IYTLLADS
+345 IYTLLTDP
-353 YIEQAAVMFQQDHP
+353 YIEQAAVMFQKEHP

-455 GIPVIAGKAEDVDMV
+455 GIPMIAGKAEDVDMV
-470 DDLTSLKDMVKKHK
+470 DDLASLKDMVKKHK
-484 ADFSSGFFSAYKAR
+484 ADFFPGFFSAYKA
-498 VPQIFLTSLFELSS
+498 
-512 PSWMKKDGRVD
+512 
-523 EEKVREFLELT
+523 
-534 YEIYHADKEYEGYME
+534 
-549 DTSDSEEKETR
+549 
-560 WYEKNRR
+560 
-567 QEASPVM
+567 
-574 DLLLMGAEKQLFSYG
+574 
-589 YLFSLDD
+589 
-596 VFLMNTM
+596 
-603 ETENPEFTHRLFN
+603 
-616 GQEKNC
+616 
-622 FAPELILGISA
+622 
-633 AAREKEAA
+633 
-641 QMFVEFL
+641 
-648 FSEEQQKN
+648 
-656 GKEAG
+656 
-661 FPVRKSVY
+661 
-669 ESDEYWELG
+669 
-678 REGSFEGASSATY
+678 
-691 NGEMTEIINVLH
+691 
-703 SSDSQLKE
+703 
-711 IRELGKTLTTPVG
+711 
-724 RNRVLLDAV
+724 
-733 KKAGVP
+733 
-739 YLKNETDLDQA
+739 
-750 VRETISQ
+750 
-757 VNLYL
+757 
-762 SE
+762 

>member
-1 MKKWMRTAVYGL
+1 MKKWKRTVVYGL
-13 LMVMAVGSVGGKAYP
+13 LTVMAVGCVGAKAYP
-28 VMAQKKEAAAG
+28 VMAREKEGTAG
-39 RYMENEISLPETGC
+39 RYMEKEISLPETGC
-53 VSVEDICF
+53 VSVEEICF

-75 ALLKIADSRDKGKTW
+75 ALLKIADSQDKGKTW
-90 TDPRDL
+90 TAPRDL
-96 HTELFPGEKMKE
+96 HRELFPGEKVKE

-121 SLWYGEDQKQKEAMA
+121 SLWYGEDAA
-136 YYLSADGEKREIPLI
+136 YYQSADGEKREIPLA
-151 EYAGNG
+151 EYVGNG
-157 MEIYDAAFNA
+157 MEIYDAAFTA

-181 ISAKDGSLLRTY
+181 IYAKDGGLLRTY

-198 ILDFGVA
+198 VLDFGIV

-237 LGLKKDQSEPETAS
+237 LCLKKDQSETETAS

-257 TGSDEEGILYV
+257 TGSDEGGILYV

-345 IYTLLADS
+345 IYTLLMDP
-353 YIEQAAVMFQQDHP
+353 YIEQAAVMFQKEHP

-379 KDGVTATDAIKN
+379 KDGVTTTDAIKN

-455 GIPVIAGKAEDVDMV
+455 GIPMIAGKAEDVDMA

-484 ADFSSGFFSAYKAR
+484 ADFSSDFFSAYKAR

-534 YEIYHADKEYEGYME
+534 YEIYHADKEYEGYAE

-567 QEASPVM
+567 QEASPAM
-574 DLLLMGAEKQLFSYG
+574 DLLLMRAEKQLFSYG
-589 YLFSLDD
+589 YLFSLDHI
-596 VFLMNTM
+596 FLMNTV

-691 NGEMTEIINVLH
+691 NGETTEIINVLH

>member
-1 MKKWMRTAVYGL
+1 MKKWKRTVVYGL
-13 LMVMAVGSVGGKAYP
+13 LTVMAVGCVGAKANP
-28 VMAQKKEAAAG
+28 VMAQEKEGTAG
-39 RYMENEISLPETGC
+39 RYMEKEISLPEIGC
-53 VSVEDICF
+53 VSVEEICF
-61 LEDGTFRAV
+61 LEEGTFRAV

-75 ALLKIADSRDKGKTW
+75 ALLKIVDSRDKGKTW
-90 TDPRDL
+90 TAPRDL
-96 HTELFPGEKMKE
+96 HKELFPGEKMKE

-121 SLWYGEDQKQKEAMA
+121 SLWYGEDVA
-136 YYLSADGEKREIPLI
+136 YYQSADGEKREIPLA

-157 MEIYDAAFNA
+157 MEIYDAAFTA

-198 ILDFGVA
+198 ILDFGIA

-237 LGLKKDQSEPETAS
+237 LCLKKDQSEPETAS

-268 NRGGMYLYYP
+268 DRGGMYLYYP

-323 PEGKIYCYQFD
+323 PKGKIYCYQFD

-345 IYTLLADS
+345 IYTLLTDP
-353 YIEQAAVMFQQDHP
+353 YIEQAAVMFQKEHP

-455 GIPVIAGKAEDVDMV
+455 GIPMIAGKAEDVDMV
-470 DDLTSLKDMVKKHK
+470 DDLASLKDMVKKHK
-484 ADFSSGFFSAYKAR
+484 ADFFPGFFSAYKAR
-498 VPQIFLTSLFELSS
+498 VPQILLTSLFEISS

-534 YEIYHADKEYEGYME
+534 YEIYHADKEYEGYAE

-589 YLFSLDD
+589 YLFSLDH

-691 NGEMTEIINVLH
+691 NGEMTELIDVLH

>member
-1 MKKWMRTAVYGL
+1 MTKWKRTVVYGL
-13 LMVMAVGSVGGKAYP
+13 LTVMAVGCVGAKAYP
-28 VMAQKKEAAAG
+28 VMAQEKEGTAG
-39 RYMENEISLPETGC
+39 RYMEKEILLPETGC
-53 VSVEDICF
+53 VSAEEICF

-75 ALLKIADSRDKGKTW
+75 ALLKIADSRDGGNTW

-96 HTELFPGEKMKE
+96 HKELFPGEKMKE

-121 SLWYGEDQKQKEAMA
+121 SLWYGEDAA
-136 YYLSADGEKREIPLI
+136 YYQSADGEKREIPLA

-157 MEIYDAAFNA
+157 MEIYDAAFTA
-167 SGSVILMGK
+167 SGSVILMGQ

-181 ISAKDGSLLRTY
+181 ISVKDGSLLRTY

-198 ILDFGVA
+198 ILDFGIV

-237 LGLKKDQSEPETAS
+237 LCLKKDQSETETAS

-257 TGSDEEGILYV
+257 TGSDEDGILYV

-323 PEGKIYCYQFD
+323 PKGKIYCYQFD

-345 IYTLLADS
+345 IYTLLTDP
-353 YIEQAAVMFQQDHP
+353 YIEQAAVMFQKEHP

-455 GIPVIAGKAEDVDMV
+455 GIPMIAGKAEDVDMV
-470 DDLTSLKDMVKKHK
+470 DDLASLKDMVKKHK
-484 ADFSSGFFSAYKAR
+484 ADFFPGFFSAYKAR
-498 VPQIFLTSLFELSS
+498 VPQILLTSLFELSS

-534 YEIYHADKEYEGYME
+534 YEIYHADKEYEGYAE

-589 YLFSLDD
+589 YLFSLDH

-678 REGSFEGASSATY
+678 REGSFECAWSATY
-691 NGEMTEIINVLH
+691 NGEMMEIIDVLH

>member
-1 MKKWMRTAVYGL
+1 MTKWKRTVVYGL
-13 LMVMAVGSVGGKAYP
+13 LTVMAVGCVGAKAYP
-28 VMAQKKEAAAG
+28 VMAQEKEGTAG
-39 RYMENEISLPETGC
+39 RYMEKEISLPETGC
-53 VSVEDICF
+53 VSAEEICF

-75 ALLKIADSRDKGKTW
+75 ALLKIADSRDGGNTW

-96 HTELFPGEKMKE
+96 HKELFPGEKMKE

-121 SLWYGEDQKQKEAMA
+121 SLWYGEDAA
-136 YYLSADGEKREIPLI
+136 YYQSADGEKREIPLA

-157 MEIYDAAFNA
+157 MEIYDAAFTA
-167 SGSVILMGK
+167 SGSVILMGQ

-181 ISAKDGSLLRTY
+181 ISVKDGSLLRTY

-198 ILDFGVA
+198 ILDFGIV

-237 LGLKKDQSEPETAS
+237 LCLKKDQSETETAS

-257 TGSDEEGILYV
+257 TGSDEDGILYV

-278 GGTMVE
+278 GDTMVE

-323 PEGKIYCYQFD
+323 PKGKIYCYQFD

-345 IYTLLADS
+345 IYTLLTDP
-353 YIEQAAVMFQQDHP
+353 YIEQAAVMFQKEHP

-455 GIPVIAGKAEDVDMV
+455 GIPMIAGKAEDVDMV
-470 DDLTSLKDMVKKHK
+470 DDLASLKDMVKKHK
-484 ADFSSGFFSAYKAR
+484 ADFFPGFFSAYKAR
-498 VPQIFLTSLFELSS
+498 VPQILLTSLFELSS

-534 YEIYHADKEYEGYME
+534 YEIYHADKEYEGYAE

-589 YLFSLDD
+589 YLFSLDH

-691 NGEMTEIINVLH
+691 NGEMTELIDVLH

-733 KKAGVP
+733 KKTGVP

>member
-1 MKKWMRTAVYGL
+1 MKKWKRTVVYGL
-13 LMVMAVGSVGGKAYP
+13 LTVMAVGCVGAKAYP
-28 VMAQKKEAAAG
+28 VMAQEKEGTAG
-39 RYMENEISLPETGC
+39 RYMEKEILLPETGC
-53 VSVEDICF
+53 VSAEEICF

-75 ALLKIADSRDKGKTW
+75 ALLKIADSRDGGNTW

-96 HTELFPGEKMKE
+96 HKELFPGEKMKE

-121 SLWYGEDQKQKEAMA
+121 SLWYGEDAA
-136 YYLSADGEKREIPLI
+136 YYQSADGEKREIPLA

-157 MEIYDAAFNA
+157 MEIYDAAFTA
-167 SGSVILMGK
+167 SGSVILMGQ

-181 ISAKDGSLLRTY
+181 ISVKDGSLLRTY

-198 ILDFGVA
+198 ILDFGIV

-237 LGLKKDQSEPETAS
+237 LCLKKDQSETETAS

-257 TGSDEEGILYV
+257 TGSDEDGILYV

-323 PEGKIYCYQFD
+323 PKGKIYCYQFD

-345 IYTLLADS
+345 IYTLLTDP
-353 YIEQAAVMFQQDHP
+353 YIEQAAVMFQKEHP

-455 GIPVIAGKAEDVDMV
+455 GIPMIAGKAEDVDMV
-470 DDLTSLKDMVKKHK
+470 DDLASLKDMVKKHK
-484 ADFSSGFFSAYKAR
+484 ADFFPGFFSAYKAR
-498 VPQIFLTSLFELSS
+498 VPQILLTSLFELSS

-534 YEIYHADKEYEGYME
+534 YEIYHADKEYEGYAE

-589 YLFSLDD
+589 YLFSLDH

-691 NGEMTEIINVLH
+691 NGEMTELIDVLH